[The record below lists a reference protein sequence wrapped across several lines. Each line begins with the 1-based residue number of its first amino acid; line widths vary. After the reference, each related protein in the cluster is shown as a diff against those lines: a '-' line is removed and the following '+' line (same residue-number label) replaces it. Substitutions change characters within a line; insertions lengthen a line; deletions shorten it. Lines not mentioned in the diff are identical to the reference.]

1 MSHASDVLLFPDAG
15 PLITLAYANALDPL
29 LKPGWTLAMVNMV
42 LLEVTRNQTPTSD
55 TIKRWIDSAVR
66 IERQAINA
74 ERTFS
79 SLRFPPA

>member
-15 PLITLAYANALDPL
+15 PLITLAYANALDLL
-29 LKPGWTLAMVNMV
+29 LKPGWTLAMVDMV